1 MINRIIDFSI
11 HNKFIIGLLT
21 LSIIGGGIWS
31 MTQVPIDAVP
41 DITNN
46 QVQIITQSPNLGTED
61 IEQFVTYPVEVAMSN
76 LPDVKEIRSV
86 SRFGLSVVTIVF
98 DDAVG
103 TYLPRQLV
111 ANKLV
116 EVRQEIPEGF
126 GVPSMGPISTGLS
139 EIYQYTLE
147 VDDDKKSEYNITE
160 LRTMQDWIV
169 RRQMAMVPGVVEVN
183 AFGGHKKQYE
193 VSVDPQELHAIGIT
207 ISDVFSALENNNQN
221 TGGAYIER
229 NHQANFIRGEGL
241 ARSVSDIENIVV
253 KTRNGIPFKV
263 KDVGSVSI
271 GSAVRYGALTKD
283 GKGEAVGG
291 MILMLKGA
299 NSNEVIE
306 NVKKRMEQIQQSLP
320 DGVRIKPFLD
330 RSELIAETTGTVTGN
345 LLEGGLIV
353 IFVLVL
359 LLGNW
364 RGGLIVASTIPL
376 SLLFAFILMNVFDVW
391 ANLMS
396 LGAIDFGIIVD
407 GAVII
412 VESMV
417 FMMMG
422 YTKKVQ
428 TANNGS
434 LDIQGTKDKIAAK
447 ASKKMMN
454 AAFFGQLII
463 LIVFLPIL
471 ALEGVEGKMF
481 RPMALT
487 FIFAMVGAMLLCL
500 TYVPMVSALFLK
512 LPTKKATL
520 QKRDTAKT
528 QSAGKVKGRAAGDV
542 QPMSGGEVEA
552 MSGREVETR
561 SPKEVEVKRSYGD
574 RFVYWAE
581 AKYEPLLIKSLSNRK
596 GIIGIALALFAVAIF
611 AFSRMGGEFIPQL
624 DEGDIAFHAL
634 LKPGSSLTETVET
647 TTKIEQIIR
656 ANFPEAITVIS
667 RIGVADVPTDPMPM
681 DMADIFII
689 LKPNDEWTS
698 AETKPELI
706 QKIKEAIGILPGV
719 NFEFTQPIEMRF
731 NELLTGVREDV
742 AIKLFGEDLDVLAAK
757 AEEMGKIIATV
768 PGVGDMKVEATDGLP
783 QITVDYNR
791 NKLAQYGLEINQI
804 NGLIKAAFA
813 GGKAGVI
820 FEGEKRFD
828 LVVRLQAKSRTGIA
842 DIQNLFIDLPNGS
855 QVPLREVA
863 NVDYEP
869 GPMQISRDNTNR
881 RTYVGIN
888 IRDRDVKSV
897 VEEIQAKLESQ
908 FDLPPGYYIRYGG
921 AFENLERA
929 SNRLQTVVPIA
940 LFLIFI
946 LIYFALKS
954 IPQTVMIYLAIPM
967 ATIGGVFALWLRDMP
982 FSISAGVGFI
992 VLFGVAVLNGLV
1004 MVSGLN
1010 ELKEEGVTN
1019 LRDRIVQGTKRR
1031 IRPIMLTALTDILGF
1046 LPMAISASAGA
1057 EVQRP
1062 LATVVIGGLITSTLL
1077 TLFIL
1082 PIFYQ
1087 WVEKRSERKAK
1098 VNPKFVTA
1106 AAVLGF
1112 LVCSPLVSAQE
1123 IQQKDTLP
1131 VISLDKAVKISKEN
1145 YPLLMAKQ
1153 LEVQRQNALK
1163 ATAYDLGNTQV
1174 FTGGEE
1180 ISGDRGVYTLIG
1192 VGQENINL
1200 LAIGAK
1206 KRLQEQRIAL
1216 AETALDLSVLQVER
1230 EVKKAWSQAYR
1241 HRQKFELYHE
1251 LDSIYTR
1258 FEKAVQLNFEVEA
1271 ISQLEHSSALNQ
1283 ALQIKN
1289 QLQLA
1294 ENDYAIA
1301 LRKLNLWLVVPT
1313 ESAASDRYY
1322 SVPNSFDENALSIL
1336 GMEIDIENHPEFQ
1349 LSRNRITEAD
1359 ADFRAARAEL
1369 LPDFNLRGGL
1379 QRVGDVDGF
1388 YSYQAGITLPLLS
1401 GTDRSR
1407 AKAAKI
1413 NREIAKSNADF
1424 TQRQLQSEY
1433 QQAIQTYKK
1442 WKSSWQFYEQKA
1454 LPLAEEQRKGAL
1466 LAYTEGAVDYSAFT
1480 QIIRD
1485 AIQTEIDALEAL
1497 DNYLASVFEL
1507 QYFNNFPASQ
1517 DDRD

>member
-1 MINRIIDFSI
+1 MINKIIDFSI
-11 HNKFIIGLLT
+11 NNKFIIGLLT
-21 LSIIGGGIWS
+21 LALIGAGIYS

-46 QVQIITQSPNLGTED
+46 QVQVITQSPNLGTED
-61 IEQFVTYPVEVAMSN
+61 IEQFVTYPVELAMSN
-76 LPDVKEIRSV
+76 LPNVKEIRSV

-98 DDAVG
+98 DDDLG

-111 ANKLV
+111 AERLT
-116 EVRQEIPEGF
+116 EVQEQIPMGF
-126 GVPSMGPISTGLS
+126 GEPAMGPISTGLG

-147 VDDDKKSEYNITE
+147 VDDEHQGEYSATE
-160 LRTMQDWIV
+160 LRTIQDWIV
-169 RRQMAMVPGVVEVN
+169 RRQMAMVTGVVEVN
-183 AFGGHKKQYE
+183 AFGGNKKQYE
-193 VSVDPQELHAIGIT
+193 VAVDPDELRAIGIT
-207 ISDVFSALENNNQN
+207 ISEVFSALENNNQN

-241 ARSVSDIENIVV
+241 ARTVSDIENMVV
-253 KTRNGIPFKV
+253 KTVNGIPIKI
-263 KDVGSVSI
+263 KDVGNVSI

-306 NVKKRMEQIQQSLP
+306 NVTQRMEQIQQSLP
-320 DGVRIKPFLD
+320 DGVSIKPFLD

-412 VESMV
+412 VESTV
-417 FMMMG
+417 FLM
-422 YTKKVQ
+422 YSYVVKKKAVKSE
-428 TANNGS
+428 TR
-434 LDIQGTKDKIAAK
+434 DEIAAK

-481 RPMALT
+481 QPMALT
-487 FIFAMVGAMLLCL
+487 FIFAMIGAMLLCL
-500 TYVPMVSALFLK
+500 TYVPMISALFLR
-512 LPTKKATL
+512 P
-520 QKRDTAKT
+520 
-528 QSAGKVKGRAAGDV
+528 
-542 QPMSGGEVEA
+542 
-552 MSGREVETR
+552 
-561 SPKEVEVKRSYGD
+561 PKSEKQSYGD
-574 RFVYWAE
+574 KFVHWIE
-581 AKYEPLLIKSLSNRK
+581 RKYEPLLTKSLTK
-596 GIIGIALALFAVAIF
+596 GKMVIGIAIALFAVAIF
-611 AFSRMGGEFIPQL
+611 AFTRMGGEFIPQL
-624 DEGDIAFHAL
+624 DEGDIAFHAI
-634 LKPGSSLTETVET
+634 LKPGSSLSETIET
-647 TTKIEQIIR
+647 TTKIERIVK
-656 ANFPEAITVIS
+656 AEFPEVETIIS

-681 DMADIFII
+681 DIADVFVI
-689 LKPNDEWTS
+689 LKPSDEWTS
-698 AETKPELI
+698 AESKDELVE
-706 QKIKEAIGILPGV
+706 KMKEAISIVPGV
-719 NFEFTQPIEMRF
+719 NYEFTQPIEMRF

-742 AIKLFGEDLDVLAAK
+742 AIKLFGEDLDILASK

-768 PGVGDMKVEATDGLP
+768 PGVADMKVEATDGLP
-783 QITVDYNR
+783 QITIDYNR
-791 NKLAQYGLEINQI
+791 NKLAQYGLEINQL
-804 NGLIKAAFA
+804 NSVVQAAFA

-828 LVVRLQAKSRTGIA
+828 LVVRLQKENRK
-842 DIQNLFIDLPNGS
+842 DIEDVQNLFINLPNGS
-855 QVPLREVA
+855 QIPLREIAEVS
-863 NVDYEP
+863 YEP

-888 IRDRDVKSV
+888 IRERDVKSV
-897 VEEIQAKLESQ
+897 VEDIQARLDAQ
-908 FDLPPGYYIRYGG
+908 FELPAGYYIRYGG

-929 SNRLQTVVPIA
+929 SDRLQTVVPIA
-940 LFLIFI
+940 LLLIFI

-954 IPQTVMIYLAIPM
+954 FPQTLMIYLAIPM

-1004 MVSGLN
+1004 MISGLN

-1019 LRDRIVQGTKRR
+1019 LKDRIVEGTKRR
-1031 IRPIMLTALTDILGF
+1031 IRPIMLTAFTDILGF

-1098 VNPKFVTA
+1098 LNPKFATA
-1106 AAVLGF
+1106 MAV
-1112 LVCSPLVSAQE
+1112 VCLLFTSAFAKA
-1123 IQQKDTLP
+1123 QQVPQNDSLP
-1131 VISLDKAVKISKEN
+1131 IISLEKAVTISKEN
-1145 YPLLMAKQ
+1145 YPLLKTKQ
-1153 LEVQRQNALK
+1153 LEIQRQTALK
-1163 ATAYDLGNTQV
+1163 GTAYDFGNTQV

-1180 ISGDRGVYTLIG
+1180 ISDGQGIYTL
-1192 VGQENINL
+1192 VGLGQQNINL
-1200 LAIGAK
+1200 FGIGAK
-1206 KRLQEQRIAL
+1206 KRLQKQRIAL
-1216 AETALDLSVLQVER
+1216 AETALDLSELQVEQ
-1230 EVKKAWSQAYR
+1230 EVKKAWSQAYQQ
-1241 HRQKFELYHE
+1241 RQKFELYQE
-1251 LDSIYTR
+1251 LDSIYSQ
-1258 FEKAVQLNFEVEA
+1258 FEKAIALNYEVEA
-1271 ISQLEHSSALNQ
+1271 ISRLEYSSATNQ
-1283 ALQIKN
+1283 ALQIRNK
-1289 QLQLA
+1289 LQQA
-1294 ENDYAIA
+1294 ESDYAIA
-1301 LRKLNLWLVVPT
+1301 LQKLNLWLVSDTFYTVPKSLD
-1313 ESAASDRYY
+1313 ESE
-1322 SVPNSFDENALSIL
+1322 VVVL
-1336 GMEIDIENHPEFQ
+1336 GIPTTVENHPELK
-1349 LSRNRITEAD
+1349 LSQRQIDEAEANYD
-1359 ADFRAARAEL
+1359 AARSDL
-1369 LPDFNLRGGL
+1369 LPKFNLQGGL
-1379 QRVGDVDGF
+1379 QRVNGNSGF
-1388 YSYQAGITLPLLS
+1388 YSYQAGISIPLFS
-1401 GTDRSR
+1401 GTERSQ

-1413 NREIAKSNADF
+1413 DSEIARTNANY

-1433 QQAIQTYKK
+1433 QQSLQSYQK
-1442 WKSSWQFYEQKA
+1442 WETSWQFYRDKA
-1454 LPLAEEQRKGAL
+1454 LPLAEEQRRGAL
-1466 LAYTEGAVDYSAFT
+1466 LAYKEGAVDYAAFT

-1485 AIQTEIDALEAL
+1485 AIQTEMDALDAL
-1497 DNYLASVFEL
+1497 DNYLKSVFEL
-1507 QYFNNFPASQ
+1507 QYFKQ
-1517 DDRD
+1517 

>member
-1 MINRIIDFSI
+1 MINKIIDFSI
-11 HNKFIIGLLT
+11 NNKFIIGLLT
-21 LSIIGGGIWS
+21 LALIGAGIYS

-46 QVQIITQSPNLGTED
+46 QVQVITQSPNLGTED

-76 LPDVKEIRSV
+76 LPNVKEIRSI

-98 DDAVG
+98 DDDVG

-111 ANKLV
+111 AEKLT
-116 EVRQEIPEGF
+116 EVQEQIPMGF
-126 GVPSMGPISTGLS
+126 GKPSMGPISTGLG

-147 VDDDKKSEYNITE
+147 VDEEHQGEYSATE
-160 LRTMQDWIV
+160 LRTIQDWIV
-169 RRQMAMVPGVVEVN
+169 RRQMAMVTGVVEVN
-183 AFGGHKKQYE
+183 AFGGNKKQYE
-193 VSVDPQELHAIGIT
+193 VSVDPDELRAIGIT

-241 ARSVSDIENIVV
+241 ARTVSDIENTVV
-253 KTRNGIPFKV
+253 KTVNGIPIKI
-263 KDVGSVSI
+263 KDVGDVTM

-283 GKGEAVGG
+283 GMGEAVGG

-299 NSNEVIE
+299 NSNEVIK
-306 NVKKRMEQIQQSLP
+306 NVTQRMKQIQQSLP
-320 DGVRIKPFLD
+320 DGVSIKPFLD

-376 SLLFAFILMNVFDVW
+376 SLLFAFILMYVFDVW

-412 VESMV
+412 VESTV
-417 FMMMG
+417 FLM
-422 YTKKVQ
+422 YSYVLKKKAVSSE
-428 TANNGS
+428 TR
-434 LDIQGTKDKIAAK
+434 DEIAAK
-447 ASKKMMN
+447 SSKKMMN

-481 RPMALT
+481 QPMALT
-487 FIFAMVGAMLLCL
+487 FIFAMIGAMLLCL
-500 TYVPMVSALFLK
+500 TYVPMISALFLR
-512 LPTKKATL
+512 P
-520 QKRDTAKT
+520 
-528 QSAGKVKGRAAGDV
+528 
-542 QPMSGGEVEA
+542 
-552 MSGREVETR
+552 
-561 SPKEVEVKRSYGD
+561 PKSEKQSYGD
-574 RFVYWAE
+574 KFLLWIGR
-581 AKYEPLLIKSLSNRK
+581 KYEPLLTKSLVK
-596 GIIGIALALFAVAIF
+596 GKVIIGIAVALFVVAIF
-611 AFSRMGGEFIPQL
+611 AFTRMGGEFIPQL
-624 DEGDIAFHAL
+624 DEGDIAFHAI
-634 LKPGSSLTETVET
+634 LKPGSSLTETIET
-647 TTKIEQIIR
+647 TTKIERIVK
-656 ANFPEAITVIS
+656 AEFPEVETIIS

-681 DMADIFII
+681 DIADVFVI
-689 LKPNDEWTS
+689 LKPSDEWTS
-698 AETKPELI
+698 AESKDELLE
-706 QKIKEAIGILPGV
+706 KMKDAISIVPGV

-742 AIKLFGEDLDVLAAK
+742 AIKLFGEDLDVLASK

-768 PGVGDMKVEATDGLP
+768 PGVADMKVEATDGLP
-783 QITVDYNR
+783 QITVNYNR
-791 NKLAQYGLEINQI
+791 NKLAQYGLEINQL
-804 NGLIKAAFA
+804 NSVLQAAFA

-828 LVVRLQAKSRTGIA
+828 LVVRLQKENRESIA
-842 DIQNLFIDLPNGS
+842 DIQNLFINLPNGS
-855 QVPLREVA
+855 QIPLREIADVS
-863 NVDYEP
+863 YEP

-897 VEEIQAKLESQ
+897 VEEIQAKLDAQ
-908 FDLPPGYYIRYGG
+908 LDLPPGYYIRYGG

-940 LFLIFI
+940 LILIFI

-954 IPQTVMIYLAIPM
+954 FPQTLMIYLAIPM

-1004 MVSGLN
+1004 MISGLN
-1010 ELKEEGVTN
+1010 ELKEEGVTD
-1019 LRDRIVQGTKRR
+1019 LRQRIIEGTKRR

-1062 LATVVIGGLITSTLL
+1062 LATVVIGGLLTSTLL

-1087 WVEKRSERKAK
+1087 WVEKRSEHKMK

-1106 AAVLGF
+1106 TAV
-1112 LVCSPLVSAQE
+1112 VCLLFTSTFAKAQE
-1123 IQQKDTLP
+1123 VPQNNSLP
-1131 VISLDKAVKISKEN
+1131 VISLEKAVEVSKKN
-1145 YPLLMAKQ
+1145 YPLLKTKQ
-1153 LEVQRQNALK
+1153 LEIQRQTVQK
-1163 ATAYDLGNTQV
+1163 GTAYDFGNTQV

-1180 ISGDRGVYTLIG
+1180 ISDSQGIYTL
-1192 VGQENINL
+1192 VGLGQQNINL
-1200 LAIGAK
+1200 FGIGAK
-1206 KRLQEQRIAL
+1206 KRLQKQRIAL
-1216 AETALDLSVLQVER
+1216 AETALELSELQVER
-1230 EVKKAWSQAYR
+1230 EVKKAWSQAYQQ
-1241 HRQKFELYHE
+1241 RQKFELYRE
-1251 LDSIYTR
+1251 LDSIYSQ
-1258 FEKAVQLNFEVEA
+1258 FEKAIQLNFEVEA
-1271 ISQLEHSSALNQ
+1271 ISRLEYSSATNQ
-1283 ALQIKN
+1283 ALQISNK
-1289 QLQLA
+1289 LQQV
-1294 ENDYAIA
+1294 ESDYAIA
-1301 LRKLNLWLVVPT
+1301 LQKLNLWLV
-1313 ESAASDRYY
+1313 SDTYY
-1322 SVPNSFDENALSIL
+1322 SVPETLEGSEVAIL
-1336 GMEIDIENHPEFQ
+1336 GMDTDFGKHPELQ
-1349 LSRNRITEAD
+1349 LSLKRINEAE
-1359 ADFRAARAEL
+1359 ANYEAARSDL
-1369 LPDFNLRGGL
+1369 MPNFNLQGGL
-1379 QRVGDVDGF
+1379 QRVNGNNGF
-1388 YSYQAGITLPLLS
+1388 YSYQAGISIPLFS
-1401 GTDRSR
+1401 GVVRSQ
-1407 AKAAKI
+1407 AKASKI
-1413 NREIAKSNADF
+1413 DNEIARANADF
-1424 TQRQLQSEY
+1424 TKRQLQSEY
-1433 QQAIQTYKK
+1433 QQAIQAYQK
-1442 WKSSWQFYEQKA
+1442 WESSWAFYSDKA

-1466 LAYTEGAVDYSAFT
+1466 LAYKEGAVDYAAFT

-1485 AIQTEIDALEAL
+1485 AIQTEMDALDAL
-1497 DNYLASVFEL
+1497 DNYLKSVFEL
-1507 QYFNNFPASQ
+1507 QYFKQ
-1517 DDRD
+1517 